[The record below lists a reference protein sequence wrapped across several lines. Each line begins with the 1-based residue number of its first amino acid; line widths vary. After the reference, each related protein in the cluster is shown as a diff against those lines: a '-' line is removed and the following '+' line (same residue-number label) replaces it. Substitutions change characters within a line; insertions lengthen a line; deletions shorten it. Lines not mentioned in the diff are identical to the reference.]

1 MNKAD
6 IIKEVAE
13 VTGNSKAAKSAVD
26 CIFNSITDAL
36 KRNEAVILPG
46 FGTFR
51 TSRRKARDGRNPL
64 TGEIIRIEERFM
76 PKFTASKTLKDA
88 VDGI

>member
-6 IIKEVAE
+6 IIRE
-13 VTGNSKAAKSAVD
+13 VTDVIGDAKAAKKAVD
-26 CIFNSITDAL
+26 CIFDSITDAL
-36 KRNEAVILPG
+36 KKNDTVSLTG

-64 TGEIIRIEERFM
+64 TGEIIRIEEKM
-76 PKFTASKTLKDA
+76 IPKFTASKTLKDA
-88 VDGI
+88 VA